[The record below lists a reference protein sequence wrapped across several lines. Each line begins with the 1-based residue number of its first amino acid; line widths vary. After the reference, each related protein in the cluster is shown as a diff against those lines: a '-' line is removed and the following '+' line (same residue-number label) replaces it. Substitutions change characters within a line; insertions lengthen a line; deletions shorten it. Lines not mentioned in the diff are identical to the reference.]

1 MIHPPEWPMGEP
13 CPRQFHTAQ
22 ERFAAIASAMAA
34 ASEGR

>member
-1 MIHPPEWPMGEP
+1 MTHPPKCPIGEP
-13 CPRQFHTAQ
+13 CPRQLDTAQ